1 MPTNAELYRLLCNL
15 IRIGTVT
22 EVDPVKYLARVACGE
37 NETDWIRWRA
47 ERAGDSVTWFPPAEG
62 EQVIIICP
70 NGEMTTAAIIGSLY
84 SDNAPPP
91 SQAAKNI
98 TFSLPDGAVFSYDA
112 ENSALSISGVKT
124 ITIECETGTVK
135 AADSLTLDTPNV
147 ICTQQ
152 LTAATLQITE
162 GGGMKGDI
170 SHTDG
175 TFTSNGV
182 AVDKHSHGGVQSG
195 GSWTE
200 GTK

>member
-1 MPTNAELYRLLCNL
+1 MPSNAEIYRLLCNL

-22 EVDPVKYLARVACGE
+22 EINPEKYLARVACGE
-37 NETDWIRWRA
+37 NETDWIRWRTA
-47 ERAGDSVTWFPPAEG
+47 RAGDSVTWFPPSVG

-70 NGEMTTAAIIGSLY
+70 NGEMATAAIMGSLY

-91 SQAAKNI
+91 SQATKDI

-112 ENSALSISGVKT
+112 QSSALSVSGVKT
-124 ITIECETGTVK
+124 VNIECETGTVA
-135 AADSLTLDTPNV
+135 AADSFTFDTPNV

-152 LTAATLQITE
+152 LTAATLQITK

-170 SHTDG
+170 SHSGG

-182 AVDKHSHGGVQSG
+182 AVDKHSHGEVQSG
-195 GSWTE
+195 GDWTE

>member
-15 IRIGTVT
+15 IRIGTIT

-47 ERAGDSVTWFPPAEG
+47 ERAGDSVTWFPPSVG

-70 NGEMTTAAIIGSLY
+70 NGEMTTAAIMGSLY
-84 SDNAPPP
+84 SDSAPPP

-98 TFSLPDGAVFSYDA
+98 TFSLPDGAIFSYDA
-112 ENSALSISGVKT
+112 ESSVLSVSGVKT
-124 ITIECETGTVK
+124 LNIECETGTVT
-135 AADSLTLDTPNV
+135 AAESFTFDAPNV

-152 LTAATLQITE
+152 LTAATLQVSE

-170 SHTDG
+170 SHSGG